1 MKQVFRTQQGIKVV
15 DVQIPSINENE
26 VLVKVH
32 RSMISTGTETMT
44 LRKEQVSLS
53 NKLKTHKKNLD
64 KLKKMVLAE
73 GFGKSYKFIK
83 YKLKPSP
90 DDIDLSPIGYS
101 NSGVIVAT
109 GSKVMNFNI
118 GDRVAC
124 AGSGIAAHAEYVAV
138 PRNLVVAIPENV
150 TFEQAAF
157 TTIGSIA
164 IQGLRR
170 ANVTFGDTIVI
181 TGLGL
186 IGLLSVQIAKA
197 WGLTVIALDID
208 YSRIALAKQLGADYA
223 YYANLTELDS
233 IIKSLT
239 SGNGADAVVVCAA
252 TKSDAPVN
260 QAMHLCR
267 RKGTVTIVGSVGMN
281 VERDQ
286 MYLKEIDLLMS
297 TSYGPGRYDDQYEK
311 AGIDYPIGYV
321 KWTENRNMAEFV
333 RLLASGK
340 MSIEPLISN
349 TFIIEN
355 AAKAFNYLVDSR
367 LKPIGALLK
376 YTEDNSI
383 IASEE
388 NAKKVRPIE
397 TITSDKIR
405 IGIIGTGG
413 FIQGNHLPNL
423 QSLNRMFDIKA
434 ICDKN
439 HVTAANLAR
448 KYHTSYSTTDYKEI
462 IADNQ
467 IDAIII
473 GTRHNLHAQL
483 AIESLAAGKHVLVE
497 KPVAMTM
504 PELDQL
510 DDIVRHSN
518 KHLTVGFNRRYSPFA
533 IFAQDILKYR
543 ISAVL
548 MTYRINAGS
557 YPLDNWIHDPVEG
570 GGRII
575 GEGCHFIDFI
585 SCIVN
590 APVKEYDFKFIPLDG
605 RVIHA
610 YDNVSLN
617 LSFEDGSLA
626 NMIYTSIGNKA
637 MDKERIE
644 IYCDY
649 KTLVIDN
656 FMSMN
661 CYGTKAKNIN
671 LNKMDKGFVQE
682 LIEFGQVIKEGKIP
696 SLSWQ
701 SIYDTT
707 KITIDVTNQIKG
719 N

>member
-208 YSRIALAKQLGADYA
+208 DSRIALAKQLGADYA
-223 YYANLTELDS
+223 YNAILTELDS

-239 SGNGADAVVVCAA
+239 SGNGADAVVICAA
-252 TKSDAPVN
+252 TKSNAPVN

-321 KWTENRNMAEFV
+321 KWTE
-333 RLLASGK
+333 
-340 MSIEPLISN
+340 
-349 TFIIEN
+349 
-355 AAKAFNYLVDSR
+355 
-367 LKPIGALLK
+367 
-376 YTEDNSI
+376 
-383 IASEE
+383 
-388 NAKKVRPIE
+388 
-397 TITSDKIR
+397 
-405 IGIIGTGG
+405 
-413 FIQGNHLPNL
+413 
-423 QSLNRMFDIKA
+423 
-434 ICDKN
+434 
-439 HVTAANLAR
+439 
-448 KYHTSYSTTDYKEI
+448 
-462 IADNQ
+462 
-467 IDAIII
+467 
-473 GTRHNLHAQL
+473 
-483 AIESLAAGKHVLVE
+483 
-497 KPVAMTM
+497 
-504 PELDQL
+504 
-510 DDIVRHSN
+510 
-518 KHLTVGFNRRYSPFA
+518 
-533 IFAQDILKYR
+533 
-543 ISAVL
+543 
-548 MTYRINAGS
+548 
-557 YPLDNWIHDPVEG
+557 
-570 GGRII
+570 
-575 GEGCHFIDFI
+575 
-585 SCIVN
+585 
-590 APVKEYDFKFIPLDG
+590 
-605 RVIHA
+605 
-610 YDNVSLN
+610 
-617 LSFEDGSLA
+617 
-626 NMIYTSIGNKA
+626 
-637 MDKERIE
+637 
-644 IYCDY
+644 
-649 KTLVIDN
+649 
-656 FMSMN
+656 
-661 CYGTKAKNIN
+661 
-671 LNKMDKGFVQE
+671 
-682 LIEFGQVIKEGKIP
+682 
-696 SLSWQ
+696 
-701 SIYDTT
+701 
-707 KITIDVTNQIKG
+707 
-719 N
+719 